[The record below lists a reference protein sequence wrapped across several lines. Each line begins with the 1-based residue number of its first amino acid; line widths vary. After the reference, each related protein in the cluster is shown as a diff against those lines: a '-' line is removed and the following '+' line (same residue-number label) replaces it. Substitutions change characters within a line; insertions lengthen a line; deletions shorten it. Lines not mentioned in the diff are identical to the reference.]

1 MKDLF
6 QIVLINYANDLFR
19 SSQKVNSKSGE
30 KIGLFSKVISYNPTD
45 IDANFKNKNKKILEQ
60 KRGNGYWL
68 WKPYFI
74 KKTLEDLDWGDY
86 LFYCDSGSYFI
97 DSVHKIISLSQK
109 SEQDIIPFELT
120 HLESEWTK
128 RDAFVFMECDS
139 ADYYNTKQRLAS
151 FILIKKTELSIQF
164 IEEWMNFALDERIL
178 TDIDNVSGFENYPNF
193 KDHRH
198 DQSIFSLLSKKYGF
212 KAYRDPSQFGN
223 AVKELYSDS
232 NYEQIFILNRK
243 RNLSI
248 KVRIKKY
255 LQNKK
260 NILKKLVLQ
269 LTSDENNK

>member
-1 MKDLF
+1 MSTV
-6 QIVLINYANDLFR
+6 ILINYANDLFR
-19 SSQKVNSKSGE
+19 TSQKINSKTGK
-30 KIGLFSKVISYNPTD
+30 KIGLFNKVISYNPTD
-45 IDANFKNKNKKILEQ
+45 IDDDFKHKNAKILNQ

-74 KKTLEDLDWGDY
+74 KKALKDLNWGDY

-97 DSVHKIISLSQK
+97 SSIQKIVALSQK
-109 SEQDIIPFELT
+109 NVQDVIPFELT

-128 RDAFVFMECDS
+128 RDAFVLMNCDS
-139 ADYYNTKQRLAS
+139 ANYYNTNQRLAS
-151 FILIKKTELSIQF
+151 FILIKKTELSMKF
-164 IEEWMNFALDERIL
+164 VDEWINFAQDERIL
-178 TDIDNVSGFENYPNF
+178 TDIDSKCNFENYPNF

-212 KAYRDPSQFGN
+212 KPYRDPSQFGN
-223 AVKELYSDS
+223 ELKELYSDS
-232 NYEQIFILNRK
+232 DYEQIIVHNRK

-260 NILKKLVLQ
+260 NAIKK
-269 LTSDENNK
+269 NFGYK